1 MPDPGLNM
9 CMSIIYRHMDNQGG
23 VTAVLCET
31 RCGHTS
37 MKAHFHTDIQSQ
49 SLGSTRLV
57 NDIQFNII
65 SEIQADRVVL
75 VVRQPYDRL
84 WSSKTHT
91 DRMIRDGRIK
101 KSVRDKWI
109 SDHSGLYLH
118 QMSQL
123 TNITHIIPFQNLSEY
138 IPISANTVQYNIA
151 PNHTRFEDW
160 MGHYHSQDDMEREY
174 TGYIRLLNSIPQFSV
189 EKWQKYCV

>member
-1 MPDPGLNM
+1 MHNDKL
-9 CMSIIYRHMDNQGG
+9 GG

-37 MKAHFHTDIQSQ
+37 MKAYFHTDIQSA

-65 SEIQADRVVL
+65 SKIQADRIVL

-84 WSSKTHT
+84 WSSRTHT
-91 DRMIRDGRIK
+91 DNAIK
-101 KSVRDKWI
+101 AGKVKSRLRDKWI
-109 SDHSGLYLH
+109 SDHSSLYLH

-123 TNITHIIPFQNLSEY
+123 SNITHIIPFQNLSEY
-138 IPISANTVQYNIA
+138 IPVSANTVQYNIE

-160 MGHYHSQDDMEREY
+160 MGHYHSQDDMELEY
-174 TGYIRLLNSIPQFSV
+174 SAYCELMDTIPQVSV
-189 EKWQKYCV
+189 EDWNKYILC